1 MEKFRLQARRFSAR
15 VECCAIFSHGSR
27 KSIPSAGPNTS
38 RPSQVVPPK
47 VVDLNEHDD
56 GREER
61 EGRGAEPSWPRDIVV
76 VVGPMRVDLPPSV
89 PRFSS
94 DCSSQLQVAVAVA
107 VAHSRHR

>member
-1 MEKFRLQARRFSAR
+1 MKKFRLQARRFSAR

-56 GREER
+56 GR
-61 EGRGAEPSWPRDIVV
+61 GRGRGGEGSGAKLAEGHR
-76 VVGPMRVDLPPSV
+76 R
-89 PRFSS
+89 RRR
-94 DCSSQLQVAVAVA
+94 
-107 VAHSRHR
+107 AHAC

>member
-56 GREER
+56 AREEK
-61 EGRGAEPSWPRDIVV
+61 EWRGAKQAEGHR
-76 VVGPMRVDLPPSV
+76 R
-89 PRFSS
+89 RRR
-94 DCSSQLQVAVAVA
+94 
-107 VAHSRHR
+107 AHAC